1 MGYIIYSMKQIENY
15 EEARLRLAE
24 LAEDE
29 YREFSAKITMTERPF
44 LGVRIPLV
52 RELARAVPREKIPE
66 FLKVEPV
73 SFEEVLLRGFLICR
87 LPYEEMLCYFDS
99 QVDYIGDWS
108 SCDVF
113 CSGLKVVKKHKAEF
127 LDLKILGL
135 LGDER
140 EFAVRVGL
148 VLLKCYYVEFDYLA
162 VIFDSVERLVGREEY
177 YIRMAIAW
185 LVAECFIKYP
195 EETLAYMR
203 VSRLPR
209 WTYNKAVSK
218 ICDSYRVDKE
228 MKGVVRGMRK

>member
-1 MGYIIYSMKQIENY
+1 MKQIESY
-15 EEARLRLAE
+15 EEAKSRLAG
-24 LAEDE
+24 LAEDG
-29 YREFSAKITMTERPF
+29 YREFSAKLTMTERPF

-52 RELARAVPREKIPE
+52 RELARAVAPEKIHE
-66 FLKVEPV
+66 FLEVEPV
-73 SFEEVLLRGFLICR
+73 SFEEVLFRGFSICR
-87 LPYEEMLCYFDS
+87 LPYEEMLGWFDS

-113 CSGLKVVKKHKAEF
+113 CSGLKAVKKHKAEF

-135 LGDER
+135 LEDER
-140 EFAVRVGL
+140 EFAARVGL

-162 VIFDSVERLVGREEY
+162 VIFDSAERLAGREEY
-177 YIRMAIAW
+177 YVRMAIAW
-185 LVAECFIKYP
+185 LIAECFIKEP

-209 WTYNKAVSK
+209 WTYNKAISK
-218 ICDSYRVDKE
+218 ICDSYRVDAE